1 MKIVERWCIHYP
13 KTGKLVKINNELHRI
28 QFDDG
33 TTGYAAGT
41 ACELMTEDNQDDE
54 HHQEED
60 DDQEEDNDEEE
71 EDKLE
76 EDDDH
81 AASTTTEVT
90 VQVETVEVPE
100 RYVLGDMTTSSVLL
114 DLLAK
119 SIVDLEAGFVIAE
132 WEK

>member
-1 MKIVERWCIHYP
+1 MVAK
-13 KTGKLVKINNELHRI
+13 
-28 QFDDG
+28 DD
-33 TTGYAAGT
+33 
-41 ACELMTEDNQDDE
+41 QDDE
-54 HHQEED
+54 NDEEE

-100 RYVLGDMTTSSVLL
+100 RYVLGDVTTSSVLL

-132 WEK
+132 WEKKLHERITYFRHHSG